1 MLGPLVVEAQLNQ
14 QCGAGRL
21 QVEAALQHA
30 WLGGCCLGRQ
40 IDRHEAL
47 ELLAELLGRRA
58 TRELGLPPRTL
69 QPMERLV
76 HLHHLLM
83 ESRERQ
89 GEDTIQL

>member
-76 HLHHLLM
+76 HLHHLLV
-83 ESRERQ
+83 ESREKQ
-89 GEDTIQL
+89 EDTIQLS